1 VAKHQPRALSSSTA
15 AAPAPAPSS
24 APAPVRSAHVP
35 RSEKEEEEVKA
46 AGQKEVGR
54 QRRGSGMTVGLA
66 SAAKGRL
73 EMNPDGISRSEGQL
87 KEQVKALEKFERSTA
102 DKDRRT
108 SAAIRGFERAAAKAA
123 GDKTSFMEK
132 GARMQSL
139 FNAVF
144 VCVCVCVYTQKY
156 IVHTNTHTHTHTNT
170 HTQTHT
176 HTHTNTH
183 TQTHTHTHTRIY
195 TGGE

>member
-1 VAKHQPRALSSSTA
+1 
-15 AAPAPAPSS
+15 
-24 APAPVRSAHVP
+24 VP
-35 RSEKEEEEVKA
+35 RSDSQEEDSSEKTEQEAKA

-54 QRRGSGMTVGLA
+54 QRRGAEMTHERMPVGLA
-66 SAAKGRL
+66 SAAKEGL

-123 GDKTSFMEK
+123 GGKMSFMEK

-144 VCVCVCVYTQKY
+144 VCV
-156 IVHTNTHTHTHTNT
+156 
-170 HTQTHT
+170 
-176 HTHTNTH
+176 
-183 TQTHTHTHTRIY
+183 
-195 TGGE
+195 